1 MAIKPLQNAPLWP
14 PSPSN
19 QQAASPGPQPEEK
32 KVQTK
37 TPPHQDNSSHHS
49 SPTPGMKQTPVI
61 PTPPASTKKAI
72 GKIPEVPMHKTKHS
86 EPVGRPK
93 KRNPY

>member
-1 MAIKPLQNAPLWP
+1 LQTAPLWP

-32 KVQTK
+32 KVK
-37 TPPHQDNSSHHS
+37 GPPNQDTSSHHS
-49 SPTPGMKQTPVI
+49 SPTPGDKQTPYAKTV
-61 PTPPASTKKAI
+61 PQNTNKKVS
-72 GKIPEVPMHKTKHS
+72 KMPEVPMHKTKHS

-93 KRNPY
+93 SRNPYL